1 MGKFVEA
8 VMTRLDHVLRNSNS
22 SRIILA
28 LLSTGEAYIV
38 DLRSI
43 HRGRF
48 ELCDEDEG
56 DERARYV
63 PQFTSSVPSKMT
75 PVDFCGFH
83 PKLIYPYD
91 LLCSIEYVGL

>member
-1 MGKFVEA
+1 MA
-8 VMTRLDHVLRNSNS
+8 YLDDRFLRDSIT

-38 DLRSI
+38 DLRST

-56 DERARYV
+56 DERARCV
-63 PQFTSSVPSKMT
+63 ARFASSAPSQMAHVDLRGFLSEIDRLCMT
-75 PVDFCGFH
+75 CCAASH
-83 PKLIYPYD
+83 M
-91 LLCSIEYVGL
+91 